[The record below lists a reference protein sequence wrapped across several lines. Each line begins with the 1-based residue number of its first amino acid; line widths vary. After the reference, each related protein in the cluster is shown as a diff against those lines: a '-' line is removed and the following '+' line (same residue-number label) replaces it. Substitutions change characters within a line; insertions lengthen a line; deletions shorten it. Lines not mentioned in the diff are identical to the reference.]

1 MPNVVGITHNDFQD
15 NPSGSE
21 QGGQDYGLIAG
32 NITANFSN
40 AAGSPTWEAY
50 VATRHDVRAALG
62 QGQHTLLL
70 YQVLKWHVG
79 CNTLSRAI
87 G

>member
-15 NPSGSE
+15 NPGGSE

-40 AAGSPTWEAY
+40 AAGYPTWEAY

-62 QGQHTLLL
+62 PGQHTLLL

-79 CNTLSRAI
+79 CNTLSRAL